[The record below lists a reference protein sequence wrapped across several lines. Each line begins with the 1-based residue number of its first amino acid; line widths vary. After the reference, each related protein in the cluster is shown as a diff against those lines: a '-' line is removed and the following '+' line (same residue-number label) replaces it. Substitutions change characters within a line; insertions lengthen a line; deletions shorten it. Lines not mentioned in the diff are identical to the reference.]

1 MKNLFKGKKVIVF
14 SPASVSNVGAGFD
27 IFGFA
32 LHIPGDELVMKIVE
46 KPGIFLTK
54 ITGDDR
60 RLPKDVKKNTAAV
73 SLRAMMNALDLKYG
87 VEFELHKKMPL
98 GSGLGS
104 SAASAVASVFA
115 LNALLKKPFSKDD
128 LLLFALEGEKIAS
141 GSIAHAD
148 NVAPCLYGGFTLV
161 RGCNPPDV
169 ISIPTPKDLYCTI
182 IHPHIEI
189 KTEFARKILRS
200 QIKLSDAVKQWG
212 NAAALVAGLMKP
224 DYDLIKRSIED
235 FIIEPIRGS
244 LIPNYFLLKEAALKN
259 NALGCSISGSGPSVF
274 ALSRSE
280 EEAKL
285 IGSEMK
291 KILTKIKL
299 KSDTFISKINHD
311 GPKIISLSENL

>member
-1 MKNLFKGKKVIVF
+1 MKNLFKAKKVKVF

-32 LHIPGDELVMKIVE
+32 LHIPGDEVVLKIVE
-46 KPGIFLTK
+46 KPGIHITK
-54 ITGDDR
+54 ITGDAHH
-60 RLPKDVKKNTAAV
+60 LPRDAKKNTAAV
-73 SLRAMMNALDLKYG
+73 SLKAMMDAIDVKFG
-87 VEFELHKKMPL
+87 VEMELHKKMPL

-115 LNALLKKPFSKDD
+115 LNALLKKPFTKYE

-141 GSIAHAD
+141 GNSAHAD

-161 RGCNPPDV
+161 RGCSPPDV
-169 ISIPTPKDLYCTI
+169 ISIPTPKDLHCTVL
-182 IHPHIEI
+182 HPHIEI

-224 DYDLIKRSIED
+224 DYDLIQRSIED
-235 FIIEPIRGS
+235 FIIEPIRGA
-244 LIPNYFLLKEAALKN
+244 LIPNYFIIKETALKN
-259 NALGCSISGSGPSVF
+259 GALGCSISGSGPSVF

-280 EEAKL
+280 KEAKL
-285 IGSEMK
+285 IGTEMK
-291 KILTKIKL
+291 KVLTKIKL
-299 KSDTFISKINHD
+299 KSDIFISKINHE
-311 GPKIISLSENL
+311 GPKIISLSDTL

>member
-1 MKNLFKGKKVIVF
+1 MKNLFKAKKVKVF

-32 LHIPGDELVMKIVE
+32 LNQPGDEVVMRIIE
-46 KPGIFLTK
+46 KPGIHITK
-54 ITGDDR
+54 ITGDDHH
-60 RLPKDVKKNTAAV
+60 LPKDIKKNTAAV
-73 SLRAMMNALDLKYG
+73 SLRAMMNALEPKFG
-87 VEFELHKKMPL
+87 VEMELHKKMPL

-115 LNALLKKPFSKDD
+115 LNALLKKPFSKKD

-141 GSIAHAD
+141 GNIAHAD

-161 RGCNPPDV
+161 RGCTPPDV
-169 ISIPTPKDLYCTI
+169 ISIPTPADLYCTI

-200 QIKLSDAVKQWG
+200 QIKLSDAIKQWG

-224 DYDLIKRSIED
+224 DYELIRRSIED
-235 FIIEPIRGS
+235 YIIEPIRGS
-244 LIPNYFLLKEAALKN
+244 LIPNYFLLKETALKH

-280 EEAKL
+280 KEAKL
-285 IGSEMK
+285 IGKEMK
-291 KILTKIKL
+291 KVLTKIKL
-299 KSDTFISKINHD
+299 KSDIFISKINHE
-311 GPKIISLSENL
+311 GPKIISLSDNI